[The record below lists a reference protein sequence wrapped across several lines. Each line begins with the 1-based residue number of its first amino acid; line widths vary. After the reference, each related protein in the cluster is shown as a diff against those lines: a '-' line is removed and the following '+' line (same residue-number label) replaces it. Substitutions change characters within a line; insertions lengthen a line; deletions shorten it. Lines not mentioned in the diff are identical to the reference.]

1 MEFLKIFIT
10 LFVTTLFVCGFL
22 LAIVIWDLWKENKR
36 NKKNLNKYKKMTTK
50 NEIFQFLKNI
60 LSDIGFDE
68 ITENQSLKND
78 IGLDSLDSVEL
89 IMKCENE
96 FDISVTDSEID
107 TLETIEDII
116 NLIISKVNNKTTNL

>member
-22 LAIVIWDLWKENKR
+22 LAIVIWALWKENKR

-60 LSDIGFDE
+60 LSDLGFDE

-96 FDISVTDSEID
+96 FDISV
-107 TLETIEDII
+107 LYG
-116 NLIISKVNNKTTNL
+116 NLFFFCYFMF

>member
-22 LAIVIWDLWKENKR
+22 LGIVIWALWKENKR

-60 LSDIGFDE
+60 LSDLGFDE

-78 IGLDSLDSVEL
+78 IGLDSLDSIEL

>member
-1 MEFLKIFIT
+1 
-10 LFVTTLFVCGFL
+10 
-22 LAIVIWDLWKENKR
+22 
-36 NKKNLNKYKKMTTK
+36 MTTK

-60 LSDIGFDE
+60 LSDLGFDE

-78 IGLDSLDSVEL
+78 IGLDSLDSIEL

>member
-22 LAIVIWDLWKENKR
+22 LAIVIWGLWKENKR

-60 LSDIGFDE
+60 LSDLGFDE

>member
-22 LAIVIWDLWKENKR
+22 LAIVIWGLWKENKR

-60 LSDIGFDE
+60 LSDLGFDE

-78 IGLDSLDSVEL
+78 IGLDSLDSIEL